1 MEFSKKQIEE
11 AMLNYQEDNDAY
23 GDFTESKLIK
33 EVFNDFK
40 SLLLETTGNKVSSKL
55 LQEHINSLK
64 AIPRDIFED
73 FCLYLNMTELDS
85 RLL

>member
-40 SLLLETTGNKVSSKL
+40 SLLLLS
-55 LQEHINSLK
+55 
-64 AIPRDIFED
+64 
-73 FCLYLNMTELDS
+73 
-85 RLL
+85 